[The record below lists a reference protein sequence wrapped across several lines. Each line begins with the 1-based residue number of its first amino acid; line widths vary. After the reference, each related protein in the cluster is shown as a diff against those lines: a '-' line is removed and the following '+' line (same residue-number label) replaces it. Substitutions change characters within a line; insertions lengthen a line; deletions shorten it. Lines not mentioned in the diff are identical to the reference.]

1 MKKNLTKSQLEQRT
15 TNTFLTSLFFF
26 LLLTL
31 FSSNLKSQIII
42 NEIQAGG
49 NIELKNTGTS
59 MVNVGDYILC
69 DFPSYAPIN
78 SLNLDCGNLLLPPG
92 EILTVTNFNVDSN
105 DGEMGL
111 YINSS
116 YSDPNSIIDY
126 VEWGSSGHQRASVA
140 IAAGIWSDNMFVSSF
155 NATESI
161 EYDGD
166 GNLATDWGA
175 TASST
180 FCAENSNL
188 TIECDV
194 SGGTLEG
201 GPFAFCVDG
210 IPDMVS
216 GITLAENT
224 GMNNAW
230 LITDLNANILG
241 LPPMPGAVDFDAAG
255 TGVCL
260 IWNLSYDDGLTG
272 LETGNNIDMLD
283 GCFALSNSVIVYRE
297 TADGGTVSL
306 SDGGT
311 EYIGEAGDII
321 FDVSHSSSASNLS
334 YWYIITD
341 ADDNILEAHN
351 SADGPTLDL
360 SGAPAGECHIWG
372 WSQNEANDPI
382 MGENI
387 STLSDGSCEEISSN
401 FITVLRLDC
410 VVEGGTLDGGPFT
423 FCVDGIP
430 DMVSGITL
438 TENTGLNSA
447 WLITDQ
453 NGNILGLPPMPG
465 VVDFDAAGAG
475 VCLIWNLSYGD
486 DLTGL
491 EEGNNIGS
499 LGGCY
504 DLSNSVTVYRE
515 IVDGGIVELADGGIE
530 FSGFAGDIVFDVSH
544 ISMNN
549 NLSYWYIITDA
560 DDNILETHNSADGPT
575 LDLSGAPVG
584 ECHIWG
590 WSHNDANLPVMGE
603 NISTLTDD
611 SCEAISGNFITVTR
625 LECAVTGGTLEGG
638 PFTFCVDGNPDMV
651 SGITLSDN
659 SGMNDAWVITDED
672 GNILGLPPMPGV
684 VDFDAAGA
692 GVCLIWNLTYEDG
705 LTGLETGNN
714 VDVLNGC
721 FALSNSVTVYRETAD
736 GGTVELSDGG
746 TEYTGTAGNIVIDV
760 THATTASNLSYWYII
775 TDADDNILE
784 AHNTSNGPTLDLS
797 GAPAGECHIWGW
809 SQNEGDEPVMGE
821 NISTLADGSCEAISS
836 NFITVIR
843 LECTANG
850 GNLEGGPFEF
860 CVDGTPDMVSGIT
873 LSGNEGLNSAWVITD
888 ESGLILGLPDMPGS
902 VDFDG
907 AGAGICLIWNISY
920 EEGLVGLDVD
930 ANVNDINGCFEFSN
944 SITVTRVTEGDAC
957 VVATDEEKLF
967 DELVVYPNPSDG
979 FITLEYETTRSFSDA
994 DLIIRNQLGQII
1006 QSSDLTNGN
1015 QRISID
1021 LSDEI
1026 PGSYILQIRSKNLIV
1041 NRNLIIIK

>member
-1 MKKNLTKSQLEQRT
+1 
-15 TNTFLTSLFFF
+15 
-26 LLLTL
+26 
-31 FSSNLKSQIII
+31 
-42 NEIQAGG
+42 
-49 NIELKNTGTS
+49 
-59 MVNVGDYILC
+59 
-69 DFPSYAPIN
+69 
-78 SLNLDCGNLLLPPG
+78 
-92 EILTVTNFNVDSN
+92 
-105 DGEMGL
+105 
-111 YINSS
+111 
-116 YSDPNSIIDY
+116 
-126 VEWGSSGHQRASVA
+126 
-140 IAAGIWSDNMFVSSF
+140 
-155 NATESI
+155 
-161 EYDGD
+161 
-166 GNLATDWGA
+166 
-175 TASST
+175 
-180 FCAENSNL
+180 
-188 TIECDV
+188 
-194 SGGTLEG
+194 
-201 GPFAFCVDG
+201 
-210 IPDMVS
+210 
-216 GITLAENT
+216 
-224 GMNNAW
+224 
-230 LITDLNANILG
+230 
-241 LPPMPGAVDFDAAG
+241 
-255 TGVCL
+255 
-260 IWNLSYDDGLTG
+260 
-272 LETGNNIDMLD
+272 
-283 GCFALSNSVIVYRE
+283 
-297 TADGGTVSL
+297 
-306 SDGGT
+306 
-311 EYIGEAGDII
+311 
-321 FDVSHSSSASNLS
+321 
-334 YWYIITD
+334 
-341 ADDNILEAHN
+341 
-351 SADGPTLDL
+351 
-360 SGAPAGECHIWG
+360 
-372 WSQNEANDPI
+372 
-382 MGENI
+382 
-387 STLSDGSCEEISSN
+387 
-401 FITVLRLDC
+401 
-410 VVEGGTLDGGPFT
+410 
-423 FCVDGIP
+423 
-430 DMVSGITL
+430 
-438 TENTGLNSA
+438 
-447 WLITDQ
+447 
-453 NGNILGLPPMPG
+453 
-465 VVDFDAAGAG
+465 
-475 VCLIWNLSYGD
+475 
-486 DLTGL
+486 
-491 EEGNNIGS
+491 
-499 LGGCY
+499 
-504 DLSNSVTVYRE
+504 
-515 IVDGGIVELADGGIE
+515 
-530 FSGFAGDIVFDVSH
+530 
-544 ISMNN
+544 
-549 NLSYWYIITDA
+549 
-560 DDNILETHNSADGPT
+560 
-575 LDLSGAPVG
+575 
-584 ECHIWG
+584 
-590 WSHNDANLPVMGE
+590 MGE

-979 FITLEYETTRSFSDA
+979 FITLEYVTTRSFSDA